1 MPIKIQSVEH
11 AKHVLETAKGLK
23 KNSNKGIA
31 RHARMYESA
40 AKRYLEANKK

>member
-1 MPIKIQSVEH
+1 MTIKIKSVAH
-11 AKHVLETAKGLK
+11 VSHVLETAKGLK

-40 AKRYLEANKK
+40 AKRYLENNKK